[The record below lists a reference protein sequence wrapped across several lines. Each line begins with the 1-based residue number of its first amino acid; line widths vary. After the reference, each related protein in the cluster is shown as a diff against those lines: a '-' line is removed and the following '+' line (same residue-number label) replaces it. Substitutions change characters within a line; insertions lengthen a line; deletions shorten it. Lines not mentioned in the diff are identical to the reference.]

1 MSTCKITFAGH
12 SATFISIAGKQ
23 IAIDPWLLG
32 NPLCPAALQNP
43 KELDLIVL
51 THGHSDHAGD
61 VVRVASLSSAKIA
74 ATYEL
79 AMILIGEGIDGE
91 RMIPMNKGGSV
102 TVDGVTIRLT
112 HAQHSSSFD
121 SPTKGTL
128 YAGEA
133 CGVMITAGGKSIYH
147 AGDTELFSDLSL
159 LGELYSPSIALLPIG
174 DRFTMGP
181 KEAAFAAN
189 LLGVKTAIPIHYG
202 TFGLLTGTVAEF
214 TEHCKEFGVAVAALA
229 PGESLEE

>member
-1 MSTCKITFAGH
+1 MSTITITFAGH
-12 SATFISIAGKQ
+12 SATFISIAGKK
-23 IAIDPWLLG
+23 IAIDPWLVG
-32 NPLCPAALQNP
+32 NPLCPPALHNP
-43 KELDLIVL
+43 KDLDLIVL
-51 THGHSDHAGD
+51 THGHSDHASD
-61 VVRVASLSSAKIA
+61 VVRIASLTSAKIA

-79 AMILIGEGIDGE
+79 AMILIGEGIAGE
-91 RMIPMNKGGSV
+91 RMIPMNKGGSI
-102 TVDGVTIRLT
+102 TEDGVTVRLT

-133 CGVMITAGGKSIYH
+133 CGVMISAGGKSIYH

-159 LGELYSPSIALLPIG
+159 LGELYSPKIALLPIG

-189 LLGVKTAIPIHYG
+189 LLGVRTAIPIHYG

-214 TEHCKEFGVAVAALA
+214 TELCKEFGVSVAALA